1 MLSLNFVMERFVS
14 YPRHSITARASGDG
28 LLPAILVL
36 LDAVDSSKAVYSGRT
51 VSLQNSQYRR
61 SYPSEAG
68 LQEWIVNLSTTRL
81 ITPSGLG
88 ESGFKPSSIDEK
100 RPSIWL
106 KMTSTAGR

>member
-1 MLSLNFVMERFVS
+1 MLSLNFVMERFIS
-14 YPRHSITARASGDG
+14 YPRHSIMAGIWRR

-51 VSLQNSQYRR
+51 ASLQNPRYRR
-61 SYPSEAG
+61 SYPSEGG